1 MRKALIFIGCLV
13 FAGSA
18 AAQYRWVD
26 KDGRV
31 QYGDTPP
38 TGASASALRPPP
50 PAAAPDKA
58 PLTNAEKDADFR
70 KRQLDDDGE
79 RQKQAQS
86 EQEAKLKRENC
97 AQAKDAVRTLE
108 AGGRVARVDEKGE
121 RHFLDEAQI
130 GQEVARARQAA
141 QQWCN

>member
-1 MRKALIFIGCLV
+1 MRKALILITSLV

-26 KDGRV
+26 KNGRV

-50 PAAAPDKA
+50 PAGTSDQA

-70 KRQLDDDGE
+70 KRQMDADGE
-79 RQKQAQS
+79 RQKQALT
-86 EQEAKLKRENC
+86 EREAKDKRENC

-108 AGGRVARVDEKGE
+108 SGGRIARVDDKGE
-121 RHFLDEAQI
+121 RYFLDEAQI
-130 GQEVARARQAA
+130 AQEAARARQAV

>member
-1 MRKALIFIGCLV
+1 VSIAMRKALILVTSLV

-18 AAQYRWVD
+18 LAQYRWVD

-38 TGASASALRPPP
+38 AGASASALRPPP

-70 KRQLDDDGE
+70 KRQMDGDAE

-108 AGGRVARVDEKGE
+108 AGGRVARVDE
-121 RHFLDEAQI
+121 
-130 GQEVARARQAA
+130 
-141 QQWCN
+141 

>member
-1 MRKALIFIGCLV
+1 MRKALILITSLV

-26 KDGRV
+26 KNGRV

-50 PAAAPDKA
+50 AATSDKA
-58 PLTNAEKDADFR
+58 PPTNAEKEADFR
-70 KRQLDDDGE
+70 KRQMQADGE
-79 RQKQAQS
+79 RQKQALT
-86 EQEAKLKRENC
+86 EREAKDKRENC

-108 AGGRVARVDEKGE
+108 SGGRIARVDDKGE
-121 RHFLDEAQI
+121 RYFLDEAQI
-130 GQEVARARQAA
+130 AQEAARARQAV

>member
-1 MRKALIFIGCLV
+1 MRKALILITSLV

-26 KDGRV
+26 KNGRV

-38 TGASASALRPPP
+38 TGASASALRPSPP
-50 PAAAPDKA
+50 TATSDKA
-58 PLTNAEKDADFR
+58 PLSNAEKEADFR
-70 KRQLDDDGE
+70 KRQMDADGV
-79 RQKQAQS
+79 RQKQALT
-86 EQEAKLKRENC
+86 EREAKDKRENC

-108 AGGRVARVDEKGE
+108 AGGRVARVDDKGE
-121 RHFLDEAQI
+121 RYFLDEAQI
-130 GQEVARARQAA
+130 AQEAARARQAA

>member
-38 TGASASALRPPP
+38 TGASASAVRPL
-50 PAAAPDKA
+50 PAGAASDKA
-58 PLTNAEKDADFR
+58 PLSHAEKEAEFRKRRLEAEKDR
-70 KRQLDDDGE
+70 E
-79 RQKQAQS
+79 KQTQAES
-86 EQEAKLKRENC
+86 EARDKAENC
-97 AQAKDAVRTLE
+97 ARAKENVRTLE
-108 AGGRVARVDEKGE
+108 AGGRVTRLDEKGE
-121 RHFLDEAQI
+121 RYFLDEAQI

>member
-1 MRKALIFIGCLV
+1 MRKALILITSLV

-26 KDGRV
+26 KNGRV

-38 TGASASALRPPP
+38 TGASASALRPP

-70 KRQLDDDGE
+70 KRQMDDDGE

-121 RHFLDEAQI
+121 RRFLDETRI
-130 GQEVARARQAA
+130 GQEVACAPQAA